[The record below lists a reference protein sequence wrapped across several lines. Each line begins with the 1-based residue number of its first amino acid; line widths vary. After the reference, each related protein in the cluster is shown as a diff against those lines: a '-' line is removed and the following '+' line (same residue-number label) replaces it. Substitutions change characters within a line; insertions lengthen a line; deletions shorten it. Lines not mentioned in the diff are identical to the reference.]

1 MILVQKSE
9 DQRVFGLFKRRI
21 VVKDEV
27 KCKGEEEDGLV
38 PPINFSMVDR
48 GIYRSGFPKEENFG
62 FIRSLNLKSIV
73 YLCPEPYPEP
83 NAQFLRS
90 HGIQLFQFGI
100 DGSKEPSVNMPKE
113 TILEAL
119 HVVLDVRNHPLL
131 IHCKRGKHRTG
142 SLVGCLRK
150 LQNWCLSSVFEEYH
164 RFAAAKARISDLR
177 FIELFD
183 ISCLRDCVYSI
194 IYQYQGWASR
204 SRRLSYTEDTEAKS
218 INGPRKIEYLDSSS

>member
-1 MILVQKSE
+1 MILVQNSE
-9 DQRVFGLFKRRI
+9 DQMVFEFIKRRI

-27 KCKGEEEDGLV
+27 KSKNEEDVLV
-38 PPINFSMVDR
+38 PPLNFSMVDR

-62 FIRSLNLKSIV
+62 FIQSLNLKSIV

-83 NAQFLRS
+83 NEQFLQS

-100 DGSKEPSVNMPKE
+100 EGSKESSMPKE

-119 HVVLDVRNHPLL
+119 QIVLDVRNHPLL

-150 LQNWCLSSVFEEYH
+150 LQNWCLTSVFEEYH
-164 RFAAAKARISDLR
+164 HFAVAKARIADLR

-183 ISCLRDCVYSI
+183 ISCLRDCLYSI
-194 IYQYQGWASR
+194 IYQYQGCASR
-204 SRRLSYTEDTEAKS
+204 SRRISYIVDTEAKTS
-218 INGPRKIEYLDSSS
+218 EPRETECLDCSS